1 MSEQQPEAATQR
13 VAAGD
18 TEQPRPTL
26 ADEPG
31 RSGPGPPA
39 SGGQHVRRFW
49 STRRVPAAIVALL
62 AAAVTGLLLYDVVA
76 VRAGR
81 PAMSWRRSLADELA
95 SRPLDDGWMIGGAAL
110 AMAVGLWLLVLAVTP
125 GLRRL
130 LPMQPPADTRAAD
143 IRSGLSRSAV
153 ALVLRD
159 RAMEV
164 PGVQS
169 ARIDVGRHKIRAR
182 IRSHFRD
189 LEEVRAD
196 LESALANGLQQLG
209 LARPPALSL
218 DVRRPKKR

>member
-13 VAAGD
+13 VATGD

-26 ADEPG
+26 ADRPG
-31 RSGPGPPA
+31 RPGPGQPA
-39 SGGQHVRRFW
+39 PAGQRVRRFW

-95 SRPLDDGWMIGGAAL
+95 TRPLGDGWMIGGAAL

-130 LPMQPPADTRAAD
+130 LPMQPPADARAAG
-143 IRSGLSRSAV
+143 IRAGLSRSAV

-169 ARIDVGRHKIRAR
+169 ARIDVGRRKVRAR
-182 IRSHFRD
+182 IRSHFRA
-189 LEEVRAD
+189 LEEVRTD
-196 LESALANGLQQLG
+196 LESALANGVRQLG
-209 LARPPALSL
+209 LGRPPALSL
-218 DVRRPKKR
+218 DVRRPKKG